1 MISLNEINLLTYAI
15 YKLRS
20 ALLQSAPSDDVII
33 IDYMRDAKL
42 ACEMALEKIK
52 ADTDVARVEAALDH
66 HPELDA
72 AFAKLGVR
80 QP

>member
-1 MISLNEINLLTYAI
+1 MNEINLLTYAI

-52 ADTDVARVEAALDH
+52 ADTDVARVEAALNNN
-66 HPELDA
+66 PALDA
-72 AFAKLGVR
+72 ACVALGVR